1 MNRRTLD
8 LLFSAGGIVL
18 GALLLVLGLVLN
30 NQADFAKSYVTNQL
44 TDQQIKFTPAASLK
58 GEQNA
63 AGGQCLVNY
72 GGQPLDTGKKA
83 ECYANQYI
91 GFHIKEAAKTAGV
104 EGATYATLGSEV
116 TKAKTA
122 AADAKT
128 AGQPTDTLD
137 ARVTELSGL
146 RETMFKGETLRGL
159 LLTSYGF
166 SIFGDR
172 AGLAA
177 DVCFAAFALL
187 VLLSIAGFIH
197 AASAKKHAA
206 KVAEVPPT
214 AKTPDLVGV

>member
-1 MNRRTLD
+1 MNRRMLD
-8 LLFSAGGIVL
+8 LLFSIGGVL
-18 GALLLVLGLVLN
+18 LGVLLLVLGLVLN

-44 TDQQIKFTPAASLK
+44 NDQKITFTPVAGLK
-58 GEQNA
+58 GEDKA
-63 AGGQCLVNY
+63 AGGQCLDKY
-72 GGQPLDTGKKA
+72 AETPLDSGKKA

-91 GFHIKEAAKTAGV
+91 AFHLKEAATAAKV

-116 TKAKTA
+116 SKAKTA

-128 AGQPTDTLD
+128 AGQATDALD

-146 RETMFKGETLRGL
+146 RDTMFKGETLRGL

-177 DVCFAAFALL
+177 DVCFAAFALM

-197 AASAKKHAA
+197 AASAKRHAA
-206 KVAEVPPT
+206 QAVAPPET
-214 AKTPDLVGV
+214 QTPELVGV

>member
-30 NQADFAKSYVTNQL
+30 NQSNFASNYVKDQL
-44 TDQQIKFTPAASLK
+44 GQQKITFTPVAGLK
-58 GEQNA
+58 GEQA
-63 AGGQCLVNY
+63 DGPCLIAYAGT
-72 GGQPLDTGKKA
+72 PLDTGKKA
-83 ECYANQYI
+83 ECYANKYI
-91 GFHIKEAAKTAGV
+91 GFHIAAAAKEAGV
-104 EGATYATLGSEV
+104 EGATYATLGAEV

-122 AADAKT
+122 ASDAKT

-146 RETMFKGETLRGL
+146 RDTMFKGETLRGL

-177 DVCFAAFALL
+177 DVCFAAFALM

-197 AASAKKHAA
+197 AASAKRHAA
-206 KVAEVPPT
+206 AAAAPPET
-214 AKTPDLVGV
+214 QAPELVGV

>member
-8 LLFSAGGIVL
+8 LLFSAGGVVL

-30 NQADFAKSYVTNQL
+30 NQASFANDYVKDQL
-44 TDQQIKFTPAASLK
+44 SAQKITFTPAANLH
-58 GEQNA
+58 GEDA
-63 AGGQCLVNY
+63 APGGACLAKY
-72 GGQPLDTGKKA
+72 AETPLDSGKKA

-91 GFHIKEAAKTAGV
+91 AFHMRSSATEAGV

-116 TKAKTA
+116 NKAKA
-122 AADAKT
+122 AAQEAKD
-128 AGQPTDTLD
+128 AGQPTEELD

-146 RETMFKGETLRGL
+146 RDTMFKGETLRGL

-177 DVCFAAFALL
+177 TVCFIAFGLMI
-187 VLLSIAGFIH
+187 LLSIAGFIH
-197 AASAKKHAA
+197 AASAKRHAA
-206 KVAEVPPT
+206 AQAAGPQGE
-214 AKTPDLVGV
+214 LVSA

>member
-8 LLFSAGGIVL
+8 LLFSVGGVVL
-18 GALLLVLGLVLN
+18 GALLMVLGLVLN

-44 TDQQIKFTPAASLK
+44 SEQQIKFTPADKLK
-58 GEQNA
+58 GEDKA

-72 GGQPLDTGKKA
+72 GGSALDSGKKA

-91 GFHIKEAAKTAGV
+91 GFHLKEAAKGAGV
-104 EGATYATLGSEV
+104 EGATYATLGAEV

-128 AGQPTDTLD
+128 AGQPTDELD

-146 RETMFKGETLRGL
+146 RDTMFKGETLRGL

-177 DVCFAAFALL
+177 NVCFAAFALM

-197 AASAKKHAA
+197 AASAKKRSAFEAPAEPA
-206 KVAEVPPT
+206 KE
-214 AKTPDLVGV
+214 LVGV

>member
-30 NQADFAKSYVTNQL
+30 NQASFANSYVKDQL
-44 TDQQIKFTPAASLK
+44 VAQKISFTPVDKLH
-58 GEQNA
+58 GENEA
-63 AGGQCLVNY
+63 AGGACLTNY
-72 GGQPLDTGKKA
+72 AATPLDSGKKA

-91 GFHIKEAAKTAGV
+91 AFHMAASAKEAGV
-104 EGATYATLGSEV
+104 EGATYASLGSEV

-122 AADAKT
+122 AADAKE
-128 AGQPTDTLD
+128 AGKATEELD

-146 RETMFKGETLRGL
+146 RDTMFKGETLRGL

-177 DVCFAAFALL
+177 NVCFAAFALM

-197 AASAKKHAA
+197 AASAKRHAA
-206 KVAEVPPT
+206 AAQVPTEVP
-214 AKTPDLVGV
+214 ARELVGV

>member
-8 LLFSAGGIVL
+8 LLFSVGGVVL

-30 NQADFAKSYVTNQL
+30 NQADFAKSYVKNQL
-44 TDQQIKFTPAASLK
+44 TEQQITFTPADKLK
-58 GEQNA
+58 GEDKA
-63 AGGQCLVNY
+63 AGGACLDNFSAT
-72 GGQPLDTGKKA
+72 PLDSGKKA

-91 GFHIKEAAKTAGV
+91 GFHLKEAAKGAGV
-104 EGATYATLGSEV
+104 EGATYATLGAEV

-128 AGQPTDTLD
+128 AGQATDKLD

-146 RETMFKGETLRGL
+146 RDTMFKGETLRGL

-177 DVCFAAFALL
+177 NICFAAFALM

-197 AASAKKHAA
+197 AASAKKRQAFVAPSEPA
-206 KVAEVPPT
+206 KE
-214 AKTPDLVGV
+214 LVGV

>member
-44 TDQQIKFTPAASLK
+44 TDQQIKFTPVAGLK
-58 GEQNA
+58 GEDKA
-63 AGGQCLVNY
+63 AGGQCLDNY
-72 GGQPLDTGKKA
+72 AGAALDSGKKA

-91 GFHIKEAAKTAGV
+91 GFHLKEAAKTAKV
-104 EGATYATLGSEV
+104 EGATYATLGAIVS
-116 TKAKTA
+116 TAKTA

-128 AGQPTDTLD
+128 AGKPTDVLD
-137 ARVTELSGL
+137 ARVTELNGL
-146 RETMFKGETLRGL
+146 RDTMFKGETLRGL

-177 DVCFAAFALL
+177 NVCFAAFALM
-187 VLLSIAGFIH
+187 VLLSIAGFVH

-206 KVAEVPPT
+206 AAM
-214 AKTPDLVGV
+214 AKPDTETPRDLVGV

>member
-30 NQADFAKSYVTNQL
+30 NQANFANGYVKDQL
-44 TDQQIKFTPAASLK
+44 GAQKIVFTPEANLK
-58 GEQNA
+58 GEQAN
-63 AGGQCLVNY
+63 GPCLVKY
-72 GGQPLDTGKKA
+72 AETPLDSGKKA
-83 ECYANQYI
+83 ECYANKYI
-91 GFHIKEAAKTAGV
+91 AFHMASAAKEAGV

-116 TKAKTA
+116 SKAKAAVTTA
-122 AADAKT
+122 KD
-128 AGQPTDTLD
+128 AGQPTEALD

-146 RETMFKGETLRGL
+146 RDTMFKGETLRGL

-177 DVCFAAFALL
+177 DVCFAAFALM

-206 KVAEVPPT
+206 AALVPQET
-214 AKTPDLVGV
+214 QTKELVGV

>member
-30 NQADFAKSYVTNQL
+30 NQANFASGYVKDQL
-44 TDQQIKFTPAASLK
+44 NAQQIKFTPVAGLK
-58 GEQNA
+58 GEDKA
-63 AGGQCLVNY
+63 AGGQCLDNY
-72 GGQPLDTGKKA
+72 AGSALDSGKKA

-91 GFHIKEAAKTAGV
+91 GFHLKEAAITAKV
-104 EGATYATLGSEV
+104 EGATYATLGTIV
-116 TKAKTA
+116 ATAKTA

-128 AGQPTDTLD
+128 AGQPTDVLD
-137 ARVTELSGL
+137 ARVTELNGL
-146 RETMFKGETLRGL
+146 RDTMFKGETLRGL

-177 DVCFAAFALL
+177 DVCFAAFALM
-187 VLLSIAGFIH
+187 VLLSIAGFVH
-197 AASAKKHAA
+197 AASAKRHAA
-206 KVAEVPPT
+206 QAAATPET
-214 AKTPDLVGV
+214 KTPELVEA

>member
-8 LLFSAGGIVL
+8 LIFSVGGVAL

-30 NQADFAKSYVTNQL
+30 NQANFAKSYVTNQL
-44 TDQQIKFTPAASLK
+44 SEQQIKFTPVAGLK
-58 GEQNA
+58 GEDKA
-63 AGGQCLVNY
+63 AGGACLDNY
-72 GGQPLDTGKKA
+72 AGSALDSGKKA

-91 GFHIKEAAKTAGV
+91 GFHLKEAAKGAKV
-104 EGATYATLGSEV
+104 EGATYATLGAEV

-128 AGQPTDTLD
+128 AGKPTDELD

-146 RETMFKGETLRGL
+146 RDTMFKGETLRGL

-177 DVCFAAFALL
+177 NVCFAAFALM

-197 AASAKKHAA
+197 AASAKRRGG
-206 KVAEVPPT
+206 VAPT
-214 AKTPDLVGV
+214 SNEPVKELVGV

>member
-30 NQADFAKSYVTNQL
+30 NQADFAKSYVKDQL
-44 TDQQIKFTPAASLK
+44 GAQKIVFTPAANLH
-58 GEQNA
+58 GENEA
-63 AGGQCLVNY
+63 AGGACLTKY
-72 GGQPLDTGKKA
+72 AETPLDSGKKA

-91 GFHIKEAAKTAGV
+91 AFHMAASAKEAGV

-122 AADAKT
+122 VTEAKD
-128 AGQPTDTLD
+128 AGQATEELD

-146 RETMFKGETLRGL
+146 RDTMFKGETLRGL

-177 DVCFAAFALL
+177 NVCFAAFALM

-197 AASAKKHAA
+197 AATAKRHAA
-206 KVAEVPPT
+206 AAMAPET
-214 AKTPDLVGV
+214 QTSELVGV

>member
-1 MNRRTLD
+1 MLD
-8 LLFSAGGIVL
+8 LLFSIGGVL
-18 GALLLVLGLVLN
+18 LGVLLLVLGLVLN
-30 NQADFAKSYVTNQL
+30 NQANFAKSYVTNQL
-44 TDQQIKFTPAASLK
+44 SEQQIKFTPAAALK
-58 GEQNA
+58 GEDKA
-63 AGGQCLVNY
+63 AGGGCLDTY
-72 GGQPLDTGKKA
+72 GGTALDSGKKA

-91 GFHIKEAAKTAGV
+91 GFHLKESAKTAKV
-104 EGATYATLGSEV
+104 EGATYATLGTEV

-128 AGQPTDTLD
+128 AGKPTDVLD

-146 RETMFKGETLRGL
+146 RDTMFKGETLRGL

-177 DVCFAAFALL
+177 DVCFAAFALM

-197 AASAKKHAA
+197 AATAKKHAA
-206 KVAEVPPT
+206 AEMVRPT
-214 AKTPDLVGV
+214 TERELVGV

>member
-8 LLFSAGGIVL
+8 LLFSIGGVAL

-30 NQADFAKSYVTNQL
+30 NQADFAKSYVKNQL
-44 TDQQIKFTPAASLK
+44 SDQQIKFTPADKLK
-58 GEQNA
+58 GEDKA
-63 AGGQCLVNY
+63 AGGACLDNY
-72 GGQPLDTGKKA
+72 GGSALDSGKKA

-91 GFHIKEAAKTAGV
+91 GFHLKESAKGAGV
-104 EGATYATLGSEV
+104 EGATYATLGAEV

-128 AGQPTDTLD
+128 AGKPTDELD

-146 RETMFKGETLRGL
+146 RDTMFKGETLRGL

-177 DVCFAAFALL
+177 SVCFAAFALMI
-187 VLLSIAGFIH
+187 LLSIAGFIH
-197 AASAKKHAA
+197 GASAKRRG
-206 KVAEVPPT
+206 VVTPPST
-214 AKTPDLVGV
+214 EPVKELVGV

>member
-8 LLFSAGGIVL
+8 LLFSVGGVVL

-44 TDQQIKFTPAASLK
+44 SEQQIKFTPADKLK
-58 GEQNA
+58 GEDKA

-72 GGQPLDTGKKA
+72 GGSALDSGKKA

-91 GFHIKEAAKTAGV
+91 GFHLKEAAKGAGV
-104 EGATYATLGSEV
+104 EGATYATLGAEV

-128 AGQPTDTLD
+128 AGKPTEELD

-146 RETMFKGETLRGL
+146 RDTMFKGETLRGL

-177 DVCFAAFALL
+177 NVCFAAFGLML
-187 VLLSIAGFIH
+187 LLSIAGFIH
-197 AASAKKHAA
+197 AASAKKRAA
-206 KVAEVPPT
+206 FEAPAAP
-214 AKTPDLVGV
+214 AKELVGV

>member
-8 LLFSAGGIVL
+8 LLFSAGGVVF
-18 GALLLVLGLVLN
+18 GVLLLIMGLVLN
-30 NQADFAKSYVTNQL
+30 NQANFAKSYVTNQL
-44 TDQQIKFTPAASLK
+44 SEQQIKFTPADKLK
-58 GEQNA
+58 GEDKA

-72 GGQPLDTGKKA
+72 GGQALDSGKKA

-91 GFHIKEAAKTAGV
+91 GFHLKEAAKGAGV
-104 EGATYATLGSEV
+104 EGATYATLGAEV

-128 AGQPTDTLD
+128 AGQPTDALD

-146 RETMFKGETLRGL
+146 RDTMFKGETLRGL

-177 DVCFAAFALL
+177 DVCFALFA
-187 VLLSIAGFIH
+187 VMILLSIAGFIH
-197 AASAKKHAA
+197 AVSAKKHGALVGA
-206 KVAEVPPT
+206 PAEPIRE
-214 AKTPDLVGV
+214 LVGV